1 MSLLQ
6 SLFGIGGPKVDLAQ
20 KIKEGATIIDVR
32 TPEEFKSGHV
42 KGSINIPLDK
52 VQNQCGKLDNTK
64 AVITCCRSGARSGM
78 AADVLKSI
86 GFDCYNGGPWNSVR
100 ALKGC
105 SLPCVGGIGRAGCAL
120 AWPWRSSG
128 RDGRGMTPWPS

>member
-52 VQNQCGKLDNTK
+52 VKNQLGKIDKTK
-64 AVITCCRSGARSGM
+64 VVITCCRSGARSGM
-78 AADVLKSI
+78 AADVLKRN
-86 GFDCYNGGPWNSVR
+86 GFECYNGGPWTAV
-100 ALKGC
+100 
-105 SLPCVGGIGRAGCAL
+105 
-120 AWPWRSSG
+120 
-128 RDGRGMTPWPS
+128 RGMKS

>member
-52 VQNQCGKLDNTK
+52 VQNQSGKLDKTK

-78 AADVLKSI
+78 AADVLKRN
-86 GFDCYNGGPWNSVR
+86 GFECYNGGPWTSVR
-100 ALKGC
+100 ALKG
-105 SLPCVGGIGRAGCAL
+105 
-120 AWPWRSSG
+120 
-128 RDGRGMTPWPS
+128 

>member
-20 KIKEGATIIDVR
+20 KIKEGAIIIDVR

-52 VQNQCGKLDNTK
+52 VQNQLGKIDKTK
-64 AVITCCRSGARSGM
+64 VVITCCRSGARSGA
-78 AADVLKSI
+78 AADMLNKA
-86 GFDCYNGGPWNSVR
+86 GFEAHNGGPWQNVQ
-100 ALKGC
+100 AQ
-105 SLPCVGGIGRAGCAL
+105 LP
-120 AWPWRSSG
+120 
-128 RDGRGMTPWPS
+128 